1 MTSRSNRYS
10 PLCASL
16 SAAVVIG
23 GILGACGGGKMEAS
37 ASGKAS
43 TEGEADFDVEGDA
56 AWDQV
61 ATDSSA
67 TTDDEFDGSQTKK
80 QPAAKKSSAP
90 APTEATLLGARHDLS
105 LAAGSAAK
113 CQCLAAV
120 AGLPTAKGLVWRGE
134 PAKIDAQTQLAFAL
148 RSHGV
153 SCGEPAPGATYMG
166 YEKRDP
172 DVVITVEPVVDGHPV
187 TLGAIIPKPQS
198 GGKVIIQ
205 GSGKVPYGKPLSGTG
220 SCAIYP

>member
-1 MTSRSNRYS
+1 MTRRQNRYS

-16 SAAVVIG
+16 SAAVAIG
-23 GILGACGGGKMEAS
+23 GILGACGGGKLEAS
-37 ASGKAS
+37 ASGKAN
-43 TEGEADFDVEGDA
+43 TEGDSDFQVEGDA

-61 ATDSSA
+61 ATDASTS
-67 TTDDEFDGSQTKK
+67 DDDFDGTQTKK
-80 QPAAKKSSAP
+80 PSSTKKTAPAAATP
-90 APTEATLLGARHDLS
+90 ATLFGARHDLS
-105 LAAGSAAK
+105 LAAGGKAK

-120 AGLPTAKGLVWRGE
+120 AGMPNAKDFVWRDQ
-134 PAKIDAQTQLAFAL
+134 PAVIDGQTQLAFAL

-153 SCGEPAPGATYMG
+153 SCSEQAPGATYMG
-166 YEKRDP
+166 YEKRGP
-172 DVVITVEPVVDGHPV
+172 DVVITVEPVVEGHPV

-205 GSGKVPYGKPLSGTG
+205 GAGKVPYGKPLSGTG